1 MQLIDTRVGKVS
13 EGTVTVEFQGEG
25 GGELVSVRMAT
36 HEDLDGDAAVRR
48 AKEIMVQ
55 LTSFGAADR
64 DGGQGDATSVGAIGR
79 S

>member
-25 GGELVSVRMAT
+25 GELGSVRMAT